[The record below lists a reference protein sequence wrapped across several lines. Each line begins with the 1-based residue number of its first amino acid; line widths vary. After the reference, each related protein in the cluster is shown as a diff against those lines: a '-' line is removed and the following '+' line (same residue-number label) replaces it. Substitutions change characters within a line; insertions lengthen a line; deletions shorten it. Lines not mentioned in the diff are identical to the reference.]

1 MNMGSA
7 RWRALLTGVL
17 AGAAVLRMAWI
28 IGAAGASFDRRY
40 YCGERQDRNVEAGHS
55 LLHGLAHKNVFRSM
69 PAGTVANALICRQ
82 ARPGR
87 VLTAPAAA
95 FLLSGLLVFGLGHL
109 LAGGM
114 AGALALAMF
123 SWITVPDQVYNDRW
137 LFSLSLLLVAFL
149 AVWRTRCPSTRKT
162 ALLAAAIGF
171 SLNIL
176 SALFLLPLLLAALE
190 WRAHRGRPRPE
201 RLRNAALLLLVPY
214 LLLVPWTF
222 ATWKTTQRPSLL
234 EAGRSDANVIAGAL
248 GLVQTVGPG
257 SARDLA
263 GMTKGESVLAW
274 AAGEAARH
282 PLRFLAAFARRLYY
296 AASLQPLLLTAAL
309 LALWLFRRRPGSAQ
323 LGVILLY
330 FLAVHCL
337 MAVEERYFTPLWPLA
352 AALAAG
358 LAGFRQ
364 KEPAREPWSERLAA
378 CAFLPLAGLV
388 VYTQGLVI
396 AYPSRSADPDA
407 WSREL
412 SQKPDAW
419 LLSAQGRRLLRAGR
433 PDEAVAALTRSLE
446 SVRQTEQEQLLSWA
460 ILIRDG
466 RTGELFERL
475 ARELE
480 PEMRTRQIL
489 MRALAH
495 LRARRM
501 NAAAEDLSAAETL
514 QSSRSASWAARGP
527 AATRDDLGA
536 TVRELLAYWP
546 IPERIAILNGLA
558 KLPGKALLR
567 TAAEEAAE
575 ALKQAEKIGAANE
588 ESSRLLDY
596 AEQLA
601 GADAGVV
608 RRVAEE
614 HLRLKS
620 PDRAVEALIRL
631 AARTPRDLGLRFDLA
646 LMSHAAG
653 RREAA
658 LHALAEARKLCV
670 TAEEK
675 RRLADAYREIGE
687 PRQAAALLKTLTAGR
702 TNTNDLA
709 DLARLHMGMKEYDKS
724 LGLLDE
730 LVRREP
736 ENARWHNDR
745 GVVLLLLGRKE
756 EAVAELR
763 LSLDKDPGLLSA
775 ALSLGTHLSSTG
787 RGAEARDIYE
797 RALAHGGAGDPATR
811 EKIIIERNAL
821 R

>member
-1 MNMGSA
+1 MSSA
-7 RWRALLTGVL
+7 RWRALMTGVL
-17 AGAAVLRMAWI
+17 LGAAILRMAWI
-28 IGAAGASFDRRY
+28 MGAVGASFDRRY
-40 YCGERQDRNVEAGHS
+40 YCGERQDRNLEAGHS
-55 LLHGLAHKNVFRSM
+55 LLHGLPHENVFRSM
-69 PAGTVANALICRQ
+69 PAGTTANALMCRQ
-82 ARPGR
+82 APPAQ
-87 VLTAPAAA
+87 VLAAPAAA
-95 FLLSGLLVFGLGHL
+95 FLLSGLMVFGLGRL
-109 LAGGM
+109 LAGGT
-114 AGALALAMF
+114 AGALALALF

-137 LFSLSLLLVAFL
+137 LFTLSLLLVAFL
-149 AVWRTRCPSTRKT
+149 MVWRARFPSTRKT

-176 SALFLLPLLLAALE
+176 SVLFLLPLVLAALD
-190 WRAHRGRPRPE
+190 WRARRGRPRPE
-201 RLRNAALLLLVPY
+201 RLRHAALLLLVPY
-214 LLLVPWTF
+214 LFLLPWTF
-222 ATWKTTQRPSLL
+222 ATWKTTQRPALL
-234 EAGRSDANVIAGAL
+234 EAGRSDANVIVGAL

-282 PLRFLAAFARRLYY
+282 PLRFLAASARRLYY

-309 LALWLFRRRPGSAQ
+309 LTLWLFRRRPGAAQ

-358 LAGFRQ
+358 LAGFRL
-364 KEPAREPWSERLAA
+364 KEPARVPWSGRLAA
-378 CAFLPLAGLV
+378 CAFIPLAGLV
-388 VYTQGLVI
+388 VYAQGLVI

-412 SQKPDAW
+412 SRKPDAW
-419 LLSAQGRRLLRAGR
+419 LLGAQGRRLLRAGR

-446 SVRQTEQEQLLSWA
+446 FVRQTEQEQLLSWA
-460 ILIRDG
+460 LIIHDG
-466 RTGELFERL
+466 RAGALFERL

-489 MRALAH
+489 MHALSH
-495 LRARRM
+495 LRAGRM
-501 NAAAEDLSAAETL
+501 NAAAESLSRATAIQE
-514 QSSRSASWAARGP
+514 SRSASWAARAP
-527 AATRDDLGA
+527 AAARDDLSA

-546 IPERIAILNGLA
+546 VPDRLAILNGLA
-558 KLPGKALLR
+558 KLPGQAPLR

-575 ALKQAEKIGAANE
+575 ALRQAAKIGAAGE
-588 ESSRLLDY
+588 EAFGLLDY
-596 AEQLA
+596 AERLA

-614 HLRLKS
+614 YLRLKS

-646 LMSHAAG
+646 LMSHVSG
-653 RREAA
+653 RREDA
-658 LHALAEARKLCV
+658 LRALAEARKLCV
-670 TAEEK
+670 TAADS

-687 PRQAAALLKTLTAGR
+687 PRQAAALLKTLTVGR
-702 TNTNDLA
+702 TNTGDLA
-709 DLARLHMGMKEYDKS
+709 DLARLHMSMQEYGKS
-724 LGLLDE
+724 LTLLDE

-745 GVVLLLLGRKE
+745 GVVLILLGRKE
-756 EAVAELR
+756 EAAAELR
-763 LSLDKDPGLLSA
+763 LSLAKDPGLLSA
-775 ALSLGTHLSSTG
+775 ALSLGTLLSSSG
-787 RGAEARDIYE
+787 RGAEARGIYD
-797 RALAHGGAGDPATR
+797 RALAQGGAGDPETR
-811 EKIIIERNAL
+811 DKIAVELKAL

>member
-7 RWRALLTGVL
+7 RWRAPLTGVL
-17 AGAAVLRMAWI
+17 AGVAILRMAWV

-55 LLHGLAHKNVFRSM
+55 LLHGLIHENIFRSM
-69 PAGTVANALICRQ
+69 PAGTTANALMCRES
-82 ARPGR
+82 RPGT
-87 VLTAPAAA
+87 LLAAPTAA
-95 FLLSGLLVFGLGHL
+95 FLLSGAMVFALGQL

-114 AGALALAMF
+114 AGALALALF
-123 SWITVPDQVYNDRW
+123 SMISDPGQVYNDRW
-137 LFSLSLLLVAFL
+137 LFTLSLLLVAFL
-149 AVWRTRCPSTRKT
+149 AVWRARFPSTRKT

-176 SALFLLPLLLAALE
+176 SALFLLPAVLAAWD

-201 RLRNAALLLLVPY
+201 RLRHAALLLLVPY
-214 LLLVPWTF
+214 LFLLPWTF
-222 ATWKTTQRPSLL
+222 ATWKTTRRPALL

-263 GMTKGESVLAW
+263 GITRDESVLAW

-282 PLRFLAAFARRLYY
+282 PLRFLSAFARRLYY

-309 LALWLFRRRPGSAQ
+309 LALWLLRRRAGAAQ
-323 LGVILLY
+323 LGVVLLY

-358 LAGFRQ
+358 LAGFKQ
-364 KEPAREPWSERLAA
+364 KEPARLPWSGWLAA
-378 CAFLPLAGLV
+378 CAFLPLAVLV
-388 VYTQGLVI
+388 VYAQGLVL

-412 SQKPDAW
+412 SRKPDAW
-419 LLSAQGRRLLRAGR
+419 LLGAQGRRLLREGR
-433 PDEAVAALTRSLE
+433 PDEAVSALTRSLE
-446 SVRQTEQEQLLSWA
+446 IAPQTEQEQMLSWA
-460 ILIRDG
+460 LIMRDG
-466 RTGELFERL
+466 RAGALFERL
-475 ARELE
+475 SRELE

-489 MRALAH
+489 MHALAH
-495 LRARRM
+495 LRGGRM
-501 NAAAEDLSAAETL
+501 NAAAEDLSRAEAL
-514 QSSRSASWAARGP
+514 QSSRSASWAARAP
-527 AATRDDLGA
+527 AAARDDLGA
-536 TVRELLAYWP
+536 TLRELLAYWP
-546 IPERIAILNGLA
+546 IPERLAILEGLA
-558 KLPGKALLR
+558 KLPGRAPLR

-575 ALKQAEKIGAANE
+575 ALKQAAKIGAGSE
-588 ESSRLLDY
+588 EAFRLLDY
-596 AEQLA
+596 AERLA
-601 GADAGVV
+601 GKDAGVV

-614 HLRLKS
+614 YLRLKS

-646 LMSHAAG
+646 LMANAAG
-653 RREAA
+653 RR
-658 LHALAEARKLCV
+658 EARKLCV
-670 TAEEK
+670 TADDS

-702 TNTNDLA
+702 ASPNDLA

-724 LGLLDE
+724 LTLLDE

-736 ENARWHNDR
+736 GNARWRNDR
-745 GVVLLLLGRKE
+745 GVVLILLGRKE

-763 LSLDKDPGLLSA
+763 LSLEKDPGMLSA
-775 ALSLGTHLSSTG
+775 ALSLGTLLSSTG
-787 RGAEARDIYE
+787 RGAEASAVYD
-797 RALAHGGAGDPATR
+797 RALAQGGTGDPATR
-811 EKIIIERNAL
+811 EKIVIERA
-821 R
+821 RAQ